1 MVRALESPT
10 FGRQFIDGQEH
21 ADHSVA
27 QEDSKSD
34 ANDESDQIGL
44 DVVDNIMNQYASN
57 RSGLNVP
64 PPQAT
69 EEDDQTY
76 IVPKQGGQGKNVNFR
91 NQAAPDLRDA
101 DGEDATYMMG
111 PNRQQIYNTGIQD
124 KGPIDVTGEITYVA
138 G

>member
-1 MVRALESPT
+1 
-10 FGRQFIDGQEH
+10 
-21 ADHSVA
+21 
-27 QEDSKSD
+27 
-34 ANDESDQIGL
+34 
-44 DVVDNIMNQYASN
+44 MNQYASN

-91 NQAAPDLRDA
+91 NQPAPDLRDA

-111 PNRQQIYNTGIQD
+111 PGRQQVYNTGIQD

-138 G
+138 GQNTGNFKKD